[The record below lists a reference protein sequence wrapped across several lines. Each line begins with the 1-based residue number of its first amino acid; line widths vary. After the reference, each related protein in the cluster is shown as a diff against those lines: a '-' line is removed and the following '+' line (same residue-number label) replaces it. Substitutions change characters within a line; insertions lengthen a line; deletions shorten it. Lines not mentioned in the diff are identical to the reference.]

1 MTDALHTPA
10 PTALP
15 PPADTDPWATAG
27 DSGAAV
33 TPWDLPAAASDA
45 PSTAATTDNA
55 DPWGAAPAGSNATDS
70 TGSWLDAPEQA
81 ATTSLDS
88 TDAASSGWHIQ
99 QLWDGSLPIES
110 WINEGLG
117 WVVQNFRPFFQTVRA
132 PIDGTLTWVEGLL
145 TGVPTLAMVAFGVIY
160 ILLSDPFGN
169 SELGDRRTLADLSG
183 PAPGA
188 SGAVDGKQLFAANC
202 VACHQATGKGL
213 PGVFPPLDG
222 SEWVQGD
229 ERTLANILLYGV
241 SGEMEVA
248 GITYKG
254 AMPAFQ
260 QLGDAELARQ
270 LSNQHIEYVC
280 EVLAEEIGRAH
291 V

>member
-1 MTDALHTPA
+1 MLNE
-10 PTALP
+10 
-15 PPADTDPWATAG
+15 
-27 DSGAAV
+27 
-33 TPWDLPAAASDA
+33 
-45 PSTAATTDNA
+45 PSTQYRAQQRENA
-55 DPWGAAPAGSNATDS
+55 DPEERTRPMPLIVAA
-70 TGSWLDAPEQA
+70 
-81 ATTSLDS
+81 
-88 TDAASSGWHIQ
+88 
-99 QLWDGSLPIES
+99 
-110 WINEGLG
+110 
-117 WVVQNFRPFFQTVRA
+117 V
-132 PIDGTLTWVEGLL
+132 
-145 TGVPTLAMVAFGVIY
+145 TLAMVAFGVIY

-260 QLGDAELARQ
+260 QLGDAELAALASYIRSNWSNKAAP
-270 LSNQHIEYVC
+270 LSPGLFEQERKASARTTPF
-280 EVLAEEIGRAH
+280 EGGAALKALAAKPA
-291 V
+291 